1 MRAIRLWPHSGRR
14 AWIGPSSGGGRTE
27 QYEYKRILMTE
38 VQGAGKVCWW

>member
-14 AWIGPSSGGGRTE
+14 AWIGRPQGEGDR

-38 VQGAGKVCWW
+38 VQGAGKFCWW